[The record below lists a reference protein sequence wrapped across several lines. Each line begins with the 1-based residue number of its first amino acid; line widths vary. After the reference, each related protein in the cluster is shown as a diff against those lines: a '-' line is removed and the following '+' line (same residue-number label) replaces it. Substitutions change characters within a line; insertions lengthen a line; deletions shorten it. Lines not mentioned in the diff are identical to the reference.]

1 MVIKLTRVYINGS
14 NGKQGYIMSNIGKNI
29 RLKGT
34 PKVLPPTI
42 EIGEEIICEG
52 NVLWLS
58 KDLDLRKEV
67 GIILCKGAYIVK
79 CIDTSVKQ
87 EIMILELFITDRERP
102 KQSLP
107 ISLLNHFE
115 KMT

>member
-1 MVIKLTRVYINGS
+1 
-14 NGKQGYIMSNIGKNI
+14 MSKVGKNI
-29 RLKGT
+29 PLKGT
-34 PKVLPPTI
+34 PKVFPPTI

-52 NVLWLS
+52 DVLWLS
-58 KDLDLRKEV
+58 EDLDLRKEV
-67 GIILCKGAYIVK
+67 GIILCKGAYILK
-79 CIDTSVKQ
+79 YIDTSVNQ
-87 EIMILELFITDRERP
+87 ARVTLELFVTDRERP

>member
-1 MVIKLTRVYINGS
+1 
-14 NGKQGYIMSNIGKNI
+14 MSNVGKNI
-29 RLKGT
+29 PLNGT
-34 PKVLPPTI
+34 PKVFPPTI
-42 EIGEEIICEG
+42 EIGEEMICEG
-52 NVLWLS
+52 AILWLS
-58 KDLDLRKEV
+58 KDLDLRKEI
-67 GIILCKGAYIVK
+67 GIILCKGAYILK

-87 EIMILELFITDRERP
+87 AMAILELFVTDGERP

>member
-1 MVIKLTRVYINGS
+1 
-14 NGKQGYIMSNIGKNI
+14 MSNFGRN
-29 RLKGT
+29 LPLNGT
-34 PKVLPPTI
+34 PKVFPPTI
-42 EIGEEIICEG
+42 QIGEETICEG

-67 GIILCKGAYIVK
+67 GIVLCKGAYILK
-79 CIDTSVKQ
+79 CIDTSVKDA
-87 EIMILELFITDRERP
+87 IMTLEVFVTDRERP
-102 KQSLP
+102 KHCLP

>member
-1 MVIKLTRVYINGS
+1 
-14 NGKQGYIMSNIGKNI
+14 MSNVGKNVP
-29 RLKGT
+29 LKGI
-34 PKVLPPTI
+34 PKVFPPTI
-42 EIGEEIICEG
+42 EIGEEIVCEG

-67 GIILCKGAYIVK
+67 GIILCNGAYILK

-87 EIMILELFITDRERP
+87 AIVTLEVFVTDRERP
-102 KQSLP
+102 KHSLP